1 MFLTAKVNLISGMI
15 IGAFAVMAMKEMCK
29 RNKKHQETSPHTD
42 ESPSPAAE
50 PDYPPTAQAYLFE
63 RKW

>member
-29 RNKKHQETSPHTD
+29 CNKKHQETSQHTD
-42 ESPSPAAE
+42 ESPSPAAA
-50 PDYPPTAQAYLFE
+50 PDYSPTA
-63 RKW
+63 

>member
-29 RNKKHQETSPHTD
+29 SKKKHQETSPNTD
-42 ESPSPAAE
+42 ESALPTAE
-50 PDYPPTAQAYLFE
+50 PDYPPTA
-63 RKW
+63 